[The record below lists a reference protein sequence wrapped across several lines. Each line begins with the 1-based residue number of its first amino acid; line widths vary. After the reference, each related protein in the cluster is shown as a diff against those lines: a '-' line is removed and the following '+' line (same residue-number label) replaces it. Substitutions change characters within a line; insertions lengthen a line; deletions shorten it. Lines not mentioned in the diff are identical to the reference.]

1 MSTQHFPHTGIWHLA
16 SGIGHRPSHYGVF
29 AHVSLLQAGC
39 ALFTGMRYVAK
50 DDNWMSPMY
59 GQDIAVVSTLVLGTA
74 NRTGPP
80 ETFDTYVDDSRV
92 GFLLSLSLSRV
103 VHT

>member
-1 MSTQHFPHTGIWHLA
+1 
-16 SGIGHRPSHYGVF
+16 
-29 AHVSLLQAGC
+29 
-39 ALFTGMRYVAK
+39 MRYVAK

-80 ETFDTYVDDSRV
+80 ETFDTYVGDSRF
-92 GFLLSLSLSRV
+92 GFLRYRSTVNDHVLNLYTPPFSSPLLTSPLVLPSLPLFTGTPVGWSASPK
-103 VHT
+103 T